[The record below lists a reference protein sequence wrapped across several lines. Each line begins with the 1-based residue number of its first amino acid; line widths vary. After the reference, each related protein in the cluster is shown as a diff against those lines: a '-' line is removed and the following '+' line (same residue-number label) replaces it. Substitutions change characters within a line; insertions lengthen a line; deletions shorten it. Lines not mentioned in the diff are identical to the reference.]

1 MLRAL
6 LDDLT
11 EISPPVN
18 VTVMVDLRCR
28 TIADSY
34 AFKIHSINDTVDVER
49 QFQELLPWADA
60 VWLIAPEFDGIL
72 EKFSIRVEQAGKRLL
87 NSSSAAVALCADKW
101 RTFETLKAAR
111 IPTVSTQRLLEAGS
125 YHPGSRVIKPVDGAG
140 CTNTWRID
148 NASELS
154 DTLKLID
161 NPQSYLIQPYVEGA
175 NQSLS
180 AIFYQGR
187 GWLLCVNR
195 QILNLNKR
203 QFKLSACEVNAL
215 PINFTYQQLMT
226 AIAKAVPGL
235 YGYVGIDLIV
245 TADEVFV
252 LEINPRLTSSYVG
265 INKALGINCTELI
278 LHLNK
283 REPELRSR
291 RNQCIRV
298 ALD

>member
-6 LDDLT
+6 LDDLA
-11 EISPPVN
+11 EISPIN
-18 VTVMVDLRCR
+18 VTVMLDWRCR

-34 AFKIHSINDTVDVER
+34 AFKIHSINDTLDVER

-87 NSSSAAVALCADKW
+87 NSSSTAVALCADKW
-101 RTFETLKAAR
+101 RTFETFNAAR
-111 IPTVSTQRLLEAGS
+111 IPTVSTERLLEAGL
-125 YHPGSRVIKPVDGAG
+125 YRPGSRVIKPVDGVG

-148 NASELS
+148 NESDLS
-154 DTLKLID
+154 DTLRLID

-180 AIFYQGR
+180 AIFYQGQ

-203 QFKLSACEVNAL
+203 QFKLSACEVNAF
-215 PINFTYQQLMT
+215 PINFAYQQLMT
-226 AIAKAVPGL
+226 AIAKAIPGL

-245 TADEVFV
+245 TADEIFV

-265 INKALGINCTELI
+265 INKALGINCAELI
-278 LHLNK
+278 LQLSQQ
-283 REPELRSR
+283 EPELGSR
-291 RNQCIRV
+291 YNQCIRV